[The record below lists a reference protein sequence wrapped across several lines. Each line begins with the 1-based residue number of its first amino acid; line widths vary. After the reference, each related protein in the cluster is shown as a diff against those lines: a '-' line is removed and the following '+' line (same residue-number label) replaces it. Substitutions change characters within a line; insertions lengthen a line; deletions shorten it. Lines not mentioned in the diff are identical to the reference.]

1 LTENY
6 LLNSLETKL
15 AVRQLQKPN
24 SNLLI
29 APKESTMSLQV
40 SESQAELSTSLHA
53 NTSQIVST
61 KRYPQMRLVEKAN
74 PIATINQPAKSSGI
88 LGIVGNT
95 PLVQLSR
102 IYPDAQFKLFAK
114 LEMFNPGGSVKDRP
128 AVNMLKQ
135 AFERGDI
142 VPGSTIVESSSGN
155 LGIGLAQACILFGL
169 RFICVVDPK
178 TTQQNLSILKAYG
191 AEVNLVSE
199 PDPITGDFLP
209 ARISRVKSLLADIPN
224 SFWLNQYANINNA
237 KAHHQT
243 MHEIVRDLDGELD
256 YLFLTTGSCG
266 TLRGCSD
273 YIKSHNL
280 KTKIVAIDAKGS
292 VIFGDKRGKRLIPG
306 HGAAQVPALLL
317 PGLES
322 EHMHVTDR
330 DCLIG
335 CRRLLHREAILAGGS
350 AGGAISAVG
359 YKAAEIPVGS
369 NCAVILCDR
378 GERYLDTVYS
388 DSWVKENFGE
398 IDWN

>member
-1 LTENY
+1 
-6 LLNSLETKL
+6 
-15 AVRQLQKPN
+15 
-24 SNLLI
+24 
-29 APKESTMSLQV
+29 MSLQL
-40 SESQAELSTSLHA
+40 SEIQSKSATSLQPIPIESGIIKQFTH
-53 NTSQIVST
+53 
-61 KRYPQMRLVEKAN
+61 MRLVEKPKSEVSAN
-74 PIATINQPAKSSGI
+74 TSLANSGI
-88 LGIVGNT
+88 LGIIGNT

-102 IYPDAQFKLFAK
+102 VYPDAHFKLFAK

-142 VPGSTIVESSSGN
+142 GPGSTIVESSSGN
-155 LGIGLAQACILFGL
+155 LGIGLAQACVIFGL

-178 TTQQNLSILKAYG
+178 TTQQNLSILNAYG
-191 AEVNLVSE
+191 AEVNLVTE

-224 SFWLNQYANINNA
+224 SFWLNQYANVNNA

-243 MHEIVRDLDGELD
+243 MAEIVRDLDGELD
-256 YLFLTTGSCG
+256 YLFCTTGSCG
-266 TLRGCSD
+266 TLRGCAE
-273 YIKSHNL
+273 YIKAHKLN
-280 KTKIVAIDAKGS
+280 TKIIAVDAKGS

-322 EHMHVTDR
+322 EHLHVTDR

-335 CRRLLHREAILAGGS
+335 CRRLLRREAILAGGS
-350 AGGAISAVG
+350 AGGAIAAIEK
-359 YKAAEIPVGS
+359 KAAEIPVGS
-369 NCAVILCDR
+369 TCAVVLCDR

-388 DSWVKENFGE
+388 ESWVKENFGE
-398 IDWN
+398 IEWN

>member
-1 LTENY
+1 
-6 LLNSLETKL
+6 
-15 AVRQLQKPN
+15 
-24 SNLLI
+24 
-29 APKESTMSLQV
+29 MSLQI
-40 SESQAELSTSLHA
+40 SELELESSITLKPNILHV
-53 NTSQIVST
+53 IDP
-61 KRYPQMRLVEKAN
+61 KRHSHMRLVEKSN
-74 PIATINQPAKSSGI
+74 PIDSRDKPSIAPGI
-88 LGIVGNT
+88 LGIIGNT
-95 PLVQLSR
+95 PLVRLTQ
-102 IYPDAQFKLFAK
+102 IYPDAHFQLFAK

-135 AFERGDI
+135 AFECGEI
-142 VPGSTIVESSSGN
+142 SPGSTIVESSSGN
-155 LGIGLAQACILFGL
+155 LGIGLAQACIMFGL

-209 ARISRVKSLLADIPN
+209 ARIDRVKSLLAEIPN
-224 SFWLNQYANINNA
+224 SCWLNQYANINNA

-266 TLRGCSD
+266 TLRGCAE
-273 YIKSHNL
+273 YIKNHNL
-280 KTKIVAIDAKGS
+280 KTKIIAVDAKGS

-322 EHMHVTDR
+322 EYMHVTDR
-330 DCLIG
+330 DCLVG
-335 CRRLLHREAILAGGS
+335 CRRLLRHEAILAGGS
-350 AGGAISAVG
+350 AGGVISAIAK
-359 YKAAEIPVGS
+359 KAAEIPVGA

-388 DSWVKENFGE
+388 DSWVAENFGE

>member
-1 LTENY
+1 M
-6 LLNSLETKL
+6 SLKISASEPGSSISF
-15 AVRQLQKPN
+15 KPN
-24 SNLLI
+24 F
-29 APKESTMSLQV
+29 
-40 SESQAELSTSLHA
+40 LHILD
-53 NTSQIVST
+53 N
-61 KRYPQMRLVEKAN
+61 KRHSRMRLVEKDN
-74 PIATINQPAKSSGI
+74 PLRSLSTPSIESGI
-88 LGIVGNT
+88 LGIIGNT
-95 PLVQLSR
+95 PLVKLSHV
-102 IYPDAQFKLFAK
+102 YPDAHFQLFAK

-135 AFERGDI
+135 AFERGEI
-142 VPGSTIVESSSGN
+142 VPGSTIIESSSGN
-155 LGIGLAQACILFGL
+155 LGIGLAQACIMFGL

-191 AEVNLVSE
+191 AEVNLVAE

-209 ARISRVKSLLADIPN
+209 ARISRVKSLLAEIPN
-224 SFWLNQYANINNA
+224 SCWLNQYANINNA

-266 TLRGCSD
+266 TLRGCAE
-273 YIKSHNL
+273 YIKAHKL
-280 KTKIVAIDAKGS
+280 KTKIIAVDAKGS

-322 EHMHVTDR
+322 EYLHVTDR
-330 DCLIG
+330 DCLVG
-335 CRRLLHREAILAGGS
+335 CRRLLQREAILAGGS
-350 AGGAISAVG
+350 AGGAISAIAK
-359 YKAAEIPVGS
+359 KAAEIPVGA

-388 DSWVKENFGE
+388 DSWVEANFGE
-398 IDWN
+398 MDWN